1 VYYNNTKYKIIR
13 QTLRQHF
20 ARLVL
25 LGFAC
30 FCVLVLFGRARSFAG
45 SRKSRIFAPSKK
57 QMLIMYPFE
66 MENIS
71 VGNKRAY
78 LKANGWLPV
87 WNDDNWEDAE
97 ILKKSSNPDW
107 CGMPVNE
114 AYQVCKWHVFRRE
127 LLRVMRLPLVSF
139 ATDFDEHNNCVYKMV
154 WNEGEKTYSIDTL
167 FNGYYFLATLSFE
180 THSSS
185 FEGLT
190 TKRLS
195 IPAAHGF
202 PRKIENIIQFVE
214 LFRKSI
220 RKYEP

>member
-1 VYYNNTKYKIIR
+1 MQNNKANTSP
-13 QTLRQHF
+13 TLRAF
-20 ARLVL
+20 
-25 LGFAC
+25 GFAW
-30 FCVLVLFGRARSFAG
+30 LRLFMCAGVVWSRPFLCWFA
-45 SRKSRIFAPSKK
+45 KKPYLCTVKK

-71 VGNKRAY
+71 VGDKRAY

-87 WNDDNWEDAE
+87 WNDDNWEDSE

-107 CGMPVNE
+107 CGMPVNK

-167 FNGYYFLATLSFE
+167 FNGFCFFATLSFE